1 MFQAGEGRRNV
12 SAALTAWYPEP
23 AAPPTNGDTH
33 AAPHA
38 RFDYQSGPPS
48 RGRFKAETKHDIP
61 GVAGTQEGRNATN
74 TVEPE
79 AVTARRVEHE
89 MTRRLPSK
97 GKAIGLT
104 ARERAEAQSQSSTRS
119 HGASEPSAE
128 EVGCGQRADAKH
140 PNLETL
146 RLLPQ
151 HPGCGT
157 NREAA
162 GKQAAPAH
170 GLSPGRGRMSTRCPV
185 PGNGGPSNT
194 SQC

>member
-1 MFQAGEGRRNV
+1 MSWSRRPGGFAGASVFQVGEGRRNA

-33 AAPHA
+33 PAPHA
-38 RFDYQSGPPS
+38 RFDHQSRPPS
-48 RGRFKAETKHDIP
+48 RGRFEAETKHYIA
-61 GVAGTQEGRNATN
+61 GVAGTQEGRNAAN

-89 MTRRLPSK
+89 MTRRLPSE
-97 GKAIGLT
+97 GKAIGLSP
-104 ARERAEAQSQSSTRS
+104 RERAEAQSQSSPRS
-119 HGASEPSAE
+119 HRAHESGAE
-128 EVGCGQRADAKH
+128 EVRCGQGADAKH

-157 NREAA
+157 NREPA
-162 GKQAAPAH
+162 GKQAAPTH
-170 GLSPGRGRMSTRCPV
+170 GLSPGRGRM
-185 PGNGGPSNT
+185 
-194 SQC
+194 